1 MEEDTKIDDKFDK
14 MLDEAIRRYRKT
26 LEILAEM

>member
-1 MEEDTKIDDKFDK
+1 MEEDMSANDEFDE
-14 MLDEAIRRYRKT
+14 MLADAIRRYRKT

>member
-1 MEEDTKIDDKFDK
+1 MEEDTKIDDKFDE
-14 MLDEAIRRYRKT
+14 MLADAIRRYRKT